1 MTNPKNW
8 STWTVPVIG
17 GDSRLLLNNASALSW
32 VPGASPSRVVFSEVD
47 SGIHMAIVT
56 AAEDG
61 TDGRVVYSPVEH
73 DAMAH
78 VSFPSP
84 DRKHLLGAEMEDGW
98 RPCRLVP
105 LERGRQSGPPAEAGA
120 LIGPP
125 HGQCSGAAWST
136 DGQWMYLSVDT
147 GDGYHIWRQ
156 RFPDGTPVQITQGAT
171 EEEGLAIAPDGQSF
185 FTSIGIR
192 QSTLWIH
199 DARGERQITSE
210 GYASLP
216 RFSPDG
222 RKIYFLMRSRASRRY
237 VSGELWSVN
246 IETGQREHLLPEFLL
261 EDYSLASDGNQIVF
275 VAIADNGT
283 ASVWMTRLDGRE
295 APRRLSTLDAHRVFF
310 GRDGEPLFSAAEDSK
325 RFVYRI
331 DENGS
336 GLHKVIPDPITYV
349 YDVSPAG
356 TALAAWRGAAVQL
369 FATDGGDPLDVSTLC
384 AGAGGRD
391 RGTTPP
397 CVYWSQT
404 GRFLYMYDRT
414 AGLTY
419 ALPIRSGER
428 TPRLPP
434 GGIASARQATAVPG
448 TRIIRERYAFLG
460 PDPSTYAFIRLTEQ
474 HNIYRIRV
482 PDSVK

>member
-1 MTNPKNW
+1 VVPVALSAAEDARTRLRPTLAALVALLVAGSAVLTVMLRAPSTGGTASAASDYTQVTNVTDSAFLPALSPDGRMLAFIRGQTATIGGTGDIFIKLLPDGEPVRLTHDGGKKMKPTFTPGGDRVAYGVPSLMTNPKNW

-17 GDSRLLLNNASALSW
+17 GDSRLVLNNASALSW

-84 DRKHLLGAEMEDGW
+84 DRKHLLVAEMEDGW

-246 IETGQREHLLPEFLL
+246 IETGQREHL
-261 EDYSLASDGNQIVF
+261 DDSARRSRS
-275 VAIADNGT
+275 A
-283 ASVWMTRLDGRE
+283 ASVIDVGCASRLLRS
-295 APRRLSTLDAHRVFF
+295 RWRTVVL
-310 GRDGEPLFSAAEDSK
+310 
-325 RFVYRI
+325 
-331 DENGS
+331 GS
-336 GLHKVIPDPITYV
+336 G
-349 YDVSPAG
+349 
-356 TALAAWRGAAVQL
+356 
-369 FATDGGDPLDVSTLC
+369 
-384 AGAGGRD
+384 
-391 RGTTPP
+391 
-397 CVYWSQT
+397 
-404 GRFLYMYDRT
+404 
-414 AGLTY
+414 
-419 ALPIRSGER
+419 
-428 TPRLPP
+428 
-434 GGIASARQATAVPG
+434 RQQ
-448 TRIIRERYAFLG
+448 E
-460 PDPSTYAFIRLTEQ
+460 
-474 HNIYRIRV
+474 IRV
-482 PDSVK
+482 PDRRERERTSQSHSRSHHLCVRRFAGWNGAGSLARGGGSALSDRRR